1 MESGTD
7 RITELAAIISQ
18 NTERISTYLNAHDLP
33 PLSFAA
39 DAPPGLPE
47 VLGSA
52 RAAVVEAADE
62 LKLLVQGPKEALQ
75 SEGVRFP
82 FFRDCGTECTE
93 MFVREAD
100 LSPTALPR
108 SSSTISS
115 ACTSSWTTASPDP
128 SPSGRKRRLRTSAGR
143 AGSGSERSVGC
154 SAMP

>member
-18 NTERISTYLNAHDLP
+18 NTERISNYLNGHDLP

-62 LKLLVQGPKEALQ
+62 LTLLVQGPKEALL

-82 FFRDCGTECTE
+82 FSAIVIVARSASRCCT
-93 MFVREAD
+93 
-100 LSPTALPR
+100 R
-108 SSSTISS
+108 S
-115 ACTSSWTTASPDP
+115 
-128 SPSGRKRRLRTSAGR
+128 
-143 AGSGSERSVGC
+143 
-154 SAMP
+154 